1 LILLGAPG
9 AGKGTQAKMI
19 AEKYQ
24 IPHLA
29 TGDLLREAVT
39 NETALGKAAKIFMDR
54 GEFVTDQIVIDLI
67 QERLN
72 SVDTGN
78 GFILDGFPR
87 TVQQAEKLAEV
98 EKIDLVLNI
107 DVNFNKLLERL
118 TGRRSCG
125 NCGAVYHIK
134 YNQPKNENLCDK
146 CGSKL
151 YQRTDDSED
160 VIRNRLETYNKQT
173 KPLIQYYNER
183 KMLRNIQGS
192 GGIDEIFSIII
203 GILDNIN

>member
-54 GEFVTDQIVIDLI
+54 GELVTDQIVIDLI

-125 NCGAVYHIK
+125 KCGAVYHIK

-173 KPLIQYYNER
+173 KPLIKYYNER

>member
-1 LILLGAPG
+1 MILLGAPG

-24 IPHLA
+24 IRHLA

-39 NETALGKAAKIFMDR
+39 KETALGKAAKIFMDR
-54 GEFVTDQIVIDLI
+54 GELVTDQIVIDLI

-78 GFILDGFPR
+78 GFVLDGFPR

-98 EKIDLVLNI
+98 QKIDLVLNI
-107 DVNFNKLLERL
+107 DVNFNHLLERL
-118 TGRRSCG
+118 TGRRSCAK
-125 NCGAVYHIK
+125 CGAVYHIK
-134 YNQPKNENLCDK
+134 YNQPKNENFCDN

-151 YQRTDDSED
+151 YQRADDREE

-183 KMLRNIQGS
+183 KILRNIPGS
-192 GGIDEIFSIII
+192 GSIDEIFSIII
-203 GILDNIN
+203 EILDNVK

>member
-1 LILLGAPG
+1 MILLGAPG

>member
-1 LILLGAPG
+1 MILLGAPG

-54 GEFVTDQIVIDLI
+54 GELVTDQIVIDLI

-125 NCGAVYHIK
+125 KCGAVYHIK

-173 KPLIQYYNER
+173 KPLIKYYNER